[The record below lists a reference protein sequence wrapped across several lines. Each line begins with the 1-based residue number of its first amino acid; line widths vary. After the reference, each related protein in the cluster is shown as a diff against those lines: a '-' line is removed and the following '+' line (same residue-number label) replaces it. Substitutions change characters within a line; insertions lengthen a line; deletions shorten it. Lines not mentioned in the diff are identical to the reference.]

1 MRAHNPCRRP
11 GNVVVAVAT
20 SLVTLLACV
29 ALAVDAGMMQDRRRN
44 VQSAADAAAIAAA
57 DQLYYNWAFYKGV
70 DVDGSAAA
78 AARAIATANG
88 YTDGANGTTV
98 AVNIPPLTGLFVG
111 QKGYAEVVIQF
122 SHPRY
127 FSQPFGTDA
136 IPIRARAVAR
146 GRKSAGKEAI
156 LCLDPTVKGA
166 LNAGG
171 GGTMTVTGSAIQ
183 VNSDNYNAAIFN
195 GGGTITLG
203 TGSELDVTGT
213 GPGYAQPGGGT
224 INGNIATGTDPIPDP
239 LAYLT
244 PPDPSTMQVRS
255 TKKITNSGGN
265 TLNLQPGVYI
275 GGISV
280 TGKGALNLAPGIY
293 YMEQGGFNWGG
304 QGSITGYG
312 VTIYTDPGSN
322 ADGISLTGT
331 GTCVLTPP
339 SDGPTQ
345 GILFWERRDSTAPI
359 NVVGQGN
366 LTITGTFYG
375 ASAPMKVTG
384 NGASDM
390 IGSQYIVDTLVTG
403 GTGTFSVDWNP
414 NTVPGLR
421 IIALVE

>member
-1 MRAHNPCRRP
+1 MRAPNPCRRP
-11 GNVVVAVAT
+11 GNVVVAIAT

-29 ALAVDAGMMQDRRRN
+29 SLAVDGGMMQDRRRN
-44 VQSAADAAAIAAA
+44 VQAAADGAALAAA
-57 DQLYYNWAFYKGV
+57 DQLYYNWTYYKGV

-78 AARAIATANG
+78 AAQAVAAANG
-88 YTDGANGTTV
+88 YKDGANGTTV
-98 AVNIPPLTGLFVG
+98 TVSIPPVTGQFVG
-111 QKGYAEVVIQF
+111 QKGYCEVVIKCD
-122 SHPRY
+122 HARY
-127 FSQPFGTDA
+127 FSKVLGTDT

-171 GGTMTVTGSAIQ
+171 GGNMTVTGSPIQ

-195 GGGTITLG
+195 GNGTITVTDG
-203 TGSELDVTGT
+203 GIDVTGT
-213 GPGYAQPGGGT
+213 DPGYATPGGGT
-224 INGNIATGTDPIPDP
+224 IAGNIYTGQDPIPDP
-239 LAYLT
+239 LAYMI
-244 PPDPSTMQVRS
+244 PPDPSTLPIRS

-265 TLNLQPGVYI
+265 TLNLQPGLYI

-280 TGKGALNLAPGIY
+280 TGKGNLNLAPGLY
-293 YMEQGGFNWGG
+293 YMQGGGFNWGG
-304 QGSITGYG
+304 QGSLTGYG
-312 VTIYTDPGSN
+312 VTIYTDPSSQS
-322 ADGISLTGT
+322 DGINLSGS

-339 SDGPTQ
+339 SDGPYQ

-375 ASAPMKVTG
+375 ASAPMKVSG

-390 IGSQYIVDTLVTG
+390 IGSQYIVDTLVTMG
-403 GTGTFSVDWNP
+403 NGNFSVNWDP
-414 NTVPGLR
+414 NIVPGLR